1 MRSPRVVAMVV
12 ITALSLAGSAV
23 SAQQHPRPPLWVDAD
38 TRDIPEP
45 ADRDISEIFGI
56 LYNSWLR
63 HIDIAVM
70 HAHRIALNVNAWDAV
85 PASSWF
91 TNRIG
96 LNPMTVEELAAGA
109 PGEAPA
115 RGTWEIGDLKT
126 EGYTVGFQI
135 VDSADRRYVLKFDRP
150 EAPER
155 NSAAEKIGSLL
166 MHAAGYHVPHYS
178 IVHFRPEDLVIGEGA
193 SFEDATGQVRPMTPD
208 DLEAALATLVAR
220 PDGSYRGIASLF
232 LAGTGLGP
240 FPYSGTRKDDP
251 NDIIPHELRRE
262 LRGFQVLASWFNHVD
277 VKEANTFDA
286 YVTEG
291 DRRFVRHHFI
301 DFGST
306 MGSGD
311 FVNGPCRVGYEYMFD
326 GPAIGKSLI
335 TLGAWGRPWEA
346 SCDIPY
352 PEVGR
357 FEGELFVAEQWKP
370 NYPNLA
376 FRSMDEA
383 DGYWGA
389 KIVTAFDDTLIRTLA
404 AAGEYTRPEVTRFVE
419 DALRMRRDKIGRYWF
434 DEVAPLED
442 LELETSAGAW
452 TLSFRDLGVERGYA
466 QASERRYLITV
477 KDPITLNRR
486 DELESSAPGEIQLT
500 PVDSARVIPAD
511 RWGRT
516 TTVVVE
522 IRSTRED
529 GSVSLPVRVFIGR
542 LDQNSEAR
550 VLGWAHA
557 PRD

>member
-1 MRSPRVVAMVV
+1 MRPLVVCVTLMMGGLLLAPAAASAQ
-12 ITALSLAGSAV
+12 TAL
-23 SAQQHPRPPLWVDAD
+23 RPPLWEDAD
-38 TRDIPEP
+38 AADIPEP

-56 LYNSWLR
+56 LNNSFLR
-63 HIDIAVM
+63 HIDVATM
-70 HAHRIALNVNAWDAV
+70 HAHRSALNVNAWDEV

-96 LNPMTVEELAAGA
+96 LNGVSLDELLSGT
-109 PGEAPA
+109 PGLPPEP
-115 RGTWEIGDLKT
+115 GVWEIRDLKT

-135 VDSADRRYVLKFDRP
+135 VDRADRRYVLKFDRP

-155 NSAAEKIGSLL
+155 NSASEKIGSLL
-166 MHAAGYHVPHYS
+166 MHAAGYNVPHYS
-178 IVHFRPEDLVIGEGA
+178 IVLFRPDDLVIGEGA
-193 SFEDATGQVRPMTPD
+193 TFEDSAGRERLMDPA

-232 LAGTGLGP
+232 LEGSDRGP
-240 FPYSGTRKDDP
+240 FAYTGTRKDDP

-277 VKEANTFDA
+277 VKEANTLDA
-286 YVTEG
+286 YVTDG
-291 DRRFVRHHFI
+291 DRRYLRHHFI

-311 FVNGPCRVGYEYMFD
+311 FVNGPCRVGYEYIFD
-326 GPAIGKSLI
+326 GAWMARSFI
-335 TLGAWGRPWEA
+335 TLGAWSRPWDL
-346 SCDIPY
+346 SCNISY

-357 FEGELFVAEQWKP
+357 FEGELFVAKGWKP

-376 FRSMDEA
+376 FRSMDEG

-389 KIVTAFDDTLIRTLA
+389 KIVTAFTDELVRALA
-404 AAGEYTRPEVTRFVE
+404 AAGGYTRHEVTRFVE
-419 DALRMRRDKIGRYWF
+419 DAFRMRRDKIGRYWF

-442 LELETSAGAW
+442 FELDTSSGGW

-466 QASERRYLITV
+466 QASERRYFVAV
-477 KDPITLNRR
+477 KDPVGLNTL
-486 DELESSAPGEIQLT
+486 DELESSASGEIRFT
-500 PVDSARVIPAD
+500 PVESARAMPTD

-516 TTVVVE
+516 TTLVVE
-522 IRSTRED
+522 IRSTEGD
-529 GSVSLPVRVFIGR
+529 GALSLPVRVFIGQ
-542 LDQNSEAR
+542 LNGDSEIR